1 MNNCFY
7 THFLKTMYKILKI
20 YLLNKSLINE
30 LSKKTKRYIAKR
42 MREQKK
48 QQALTGTCYSS
59 TCLNKKEDLGFTY
72 FWLNLSLNL
81 YLINTFK

>member
-1 MNNCFY
+1 
-7 THFLKTMYKILKI
+7 MYKILKI

-48 QQALTGTCYSS
+48 Q
-59 TCLNKKEDLGFTY
+59 
-72 FWLNLSLNL
+72 
-81 YLINTFK
+81 